1 MIDLNQGGHMKV
13 LSNHLK
19 SLLKIVAISCSFIL
33 LIQNYV
39 LADWGIQTLD
49 GQNNILAGRHCSL
62 AVDLDGYLH
71 IVYNTYDGTN
81 TYRSLKYISN
91 KLNTPDTWDSILVDN
106 TSNKDLGLYN
116 SIVIESNDTIHVGYY
131 NLIDGDLKYATSN
144 TWGNWTNSNVDTPD
158 NVGEYT
164 DITVD
169 SSGNVHMSYY
179 KPSDMSLKYAY
190 KPAGGSWTTETV
202 EDLLCNDP
210 TCLVGQYTS
219 IGLDSFGDPH
229 IIYYE
234 NNMGYLKHAF
244 ITGGSWTTETAVQA
258 LAKHY
263 TSMIIDGSNIIHLA
277 FYSTGSGNQMYAN
290 SANTGPSGWT
300 PEVAH
305 NSSSDL
311 GMYSSIGLDSDDKV
325 HIAYYDSTEDDL
337 EYTTNKSGLWVN
349 QTVDSSGRVGS
360 FSSLA
365 MDEDKIHI
373 AYYNSSGNDLKYAYY
388 NPAAPFVTSTVP
400 ENQAVDVL
408 RNRSLLVAFSEEM
421 NPATLTGNS
430 ITLEDD
436 QNNIVN
442 GSIDYDTTS
451 HIAVFTPDSSLA
463 ANTTYTLTIGKT
475 VTDMGGIPMVKDIV
489 VNFTTA
495 VTVDSTLPEVEIT
508 YPADNSVAVPT
519 NTAIFV
525 LFTEEINPLTL
536 TNTSFSL
543 LQVNA
548 SGNVSVS
555 GTVEY
560 NAGNRIAVFTPDD
573 TLNAGENYRA
583 TIANSVEDLNGSNL
597 ASDYIFNFSTGAGPD
612 NISPN
617 ITNVTPGED
626 AVGALIDN
634 VVTIQFSKP
643 INPLTLTHETFSL
656 SESSP
661 NSINYNWYTLRATL
675 TLNEPF
681 GSSKLYTASALAG
694 IKDFFGNSL
703 DSNKQWVFT
712 TTPGV
717 KSTWPLSHS
726 SNTDPSMTRPIEAV
740 FYGDMDSATIN
751 TSTFTMSRNG
761 VTVPATTVTYDINDR
776 TAYLELPSK
785 LTLYSGATYTLTITT
800 GAQDINGVGMEEDYV
815 WEFTTFGEPSGGS
828 GGCFLSSLLK

>member
-1 MIDLNQGGHMKV
+1 M
-13 LSNHLK
+13 
-19 SLLKIVAISCSFIL
+19 LLH
-33 LIQNYV
+33 NYV

-49 GQNNILAGRHCSL
+49 GQNNINAGRHCSL
-62 AVDLDGYLH
+62 AVDLDGHLH
-71 IVYNTYDGTN
+71 IVYNTYGTN

-106 TSNKDLGLYN
+106 PSNKDLGLYN

-131 NLIDGDLKYATSN
+131 NLTDGDLKYATSN

-158 NVGEYT
+158 IVGEYT

-202 EDLLCNDP
+202 QDLICTDP
-210 TCLVGQYTS
+210 TCLVGKYTS
-219 IGLDSFGDPH
+219 IELDSFGDPH

-244 ITGGSWTTETAVQA
+244 KTGGGWTIEAAVQVWA
-258 LAKHY
+258 EHY

-277 FYSTGSGNQMYAN
+277 FYSTRSGNQMYAN

-305 NSSSDL
+305 NSISDL
-311 GMYSSIGLDSDDKV
+311 GMYSSIGLDSDGKV

-349 QTVDSSGRVGS
+349 QTVESYSRVGS

-373 AYYNSSGNDLKYAYY
+373 AYYNNSANDLKYAYY
-388 NPAAPFVTSTVP
+388 DPAAPFVTSTVP

-421 NPATLTGNS
+421 NPTTLTVNS
-430 ITLEDD
+430 ITLKDN
-436 QNNIVN
+436 QNITVN

-451 HIAVFTPDSSLA
+451 NIAVFTPDSSLA

-543 LQVNA
+543 LQVNPL
-548 SGNVSVS
+548 GNVSVS

-573 TLNAGENYRA
+573 ILNAGENYRA
-583 TIANSVEDLNGSNL
+583 TIANSVEDLGGYNL
-597 ASDYIFNFSTGAGPD
+597 ASDYIYDFSTDAGPD
-612 NISPN
+612 NINPN

-626 AVGALIDN
+626 AVGVLKDN
-634 VVTIQFSKP
+634 VVNIEFSEP
-643 INPLTLTHETFSL
+643 INPLTLTHENFSL

-661 NSINYNWYTLRATL
+661 NSISYNWYTLTATL
-675 TLNEPF
+675 TFNEPF

-694 IKDFFGNSL
+694 IEDFFGNSL
-703 DSNKQWVFT
+703 DSNKQWAFT

-717 KSTWPLSHS
+717 KSTWPNNHA
-726 SNTDPSMTRPIEAV
+726 SNIDPSMTIPIEAV
-740 FYGDMDSATIN
+740 FYGDMDPTTIN
-751 TSTFTMSRNG
+751 VSTFTISRNG
-761 VTVPATTVTYDINDR
+761 STVPATTVTYNSNDR
-776 TAYLELPSK
+776 TAYLELPSN
-785 LTLYSGATYTLTITT
+785 LTLYSGATYILTITT
-800 GAQDINGVGMEEDYV
+800 GAQDTNGAGMEEDYV
-815 WEFTTFGEPSGGS
+815 WEFTTYGEPSSSG
-828 GGCFLSSLLK
+828 GGCFLSSLFK